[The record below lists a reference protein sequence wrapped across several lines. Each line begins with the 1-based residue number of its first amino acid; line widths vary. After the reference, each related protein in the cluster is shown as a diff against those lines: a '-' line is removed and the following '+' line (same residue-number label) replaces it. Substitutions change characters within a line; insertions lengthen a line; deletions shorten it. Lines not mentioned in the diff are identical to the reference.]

1 MLTLNSLRQKSFSR
15 AIKVVLKT
23 EAESKAFSLAF
34 QRWKHQVISGK
45 AGLSFHDLFQII
57 SAVRFAALFWVISLM
72 LVLIPTYIALNVST
86 HIHSV
91 KQLPSA
97 LVNFRVLGGL
107 LTCIVVS
114 HAHLTLQSNEISE
127 EFYFHMYLNFT
138 FMKIRYMFFVI
149 SRTCLFLLCICTAR
163 SSRVPS
169 IKQNIRVTWGWAWF
183 WNII

>member
-15 AIKVVLKT
+15 AIKVVLRT

-57 SAVRFAALFWVISLM
+57 SAVRFVALFWVLFLM

-114 HAHLTLQSNEISE
+114 HAHLTLQSDETSE
-127 EFYFHMYLNFT
+127 EIYFHMYLNFT
-138 FMKIRYMFFVI
+138 FMMRGYMFFCHFQNMLI
-149 SRTCLFLLCICTAR
+149 FALYLHSQIFQ
-163 SSRVPS
+163 SSFY
-169 IKQNIRVTWGWAWF
+169 QTEY
-183 WNII
+183 